1 MPACSE
7 GKQNKL
13 VFAAEKLVFPILLLV
28 YPLLLINQGIDIT
41 DTTYSLGYY
50 RFMDEMDITWVLA
63 TYLANVAGAFLMK
76 LPMGD
81 TLLGMNLYTGLI
93 AGLIAFICYYPA
105 KKWFAPWA
113 AFTGELIALSLC
125 WCPTTTLYNYLTYLL
140 FAAGGILLY
149 QGIKQDKKSFYIL
162 AGICLGLNVMVRFS
176 NLTEAA
182 LILAVWYASWLHK
195 ERLSDVLKR
204 TGLCIAGYIAGL
216 GSILTVIAFRYG
228 LGSFADMISG
238 LFGMTNEA
246 SDYTLWGMVS
256 ATASAYF
263 AGFKWMLY
271 MIPCIFAGMIMF
283 YIKKGQYEIVKKI
296 LFCIGIVLLLR
307 FYWGQGMF
315 SLRYY
320 NEGSIFQWMMLFLI
334 LSVICCMAQLCGGLK
349 TDGDEKILAAVVLI
363 IIVFTPLGSNNYTYQ
378 NMNNLFLVAPHTLWV
393 CWRIW
398 LRTRKKS
405 IHFPWQAFGAL
416 IILMTFVQGIGF
428 GCTYVFRDGIYG
440 DKRDARVE
448 NSRILKGM
456 YTTRE
461 NAESLTELIAFC
473 EENSVTESP
482 VLLWG
487 DAPGLSYILDVPSA
501 IFTTWP
507 EIPSNTYAA
516 LEEALS
522 GLTWQPAVILHN
534 DTGKPMA
541 EGEKSDLILDY
552 IAEHPY
558 EKIFENNNYKIYRTL
573 R

>member
-13 VFAAEKLVFPILLLV
+13 VFAAEKLVFPILLFV

-93 AGLIAFICYYPA
+93 AGLIALICYYAA

-162 AGICLGLNVMVRFS
+162 AGICLGSNVMVRFS

-182 LILAVWYASWLHK
+182 LILAVWYAGWLHK

-228 LGSFADMISG
+228 LGSFTDMISG

-271 MIPCIFAGMIMF
+271 MIPCIFVGMIMF
-283 YIKKGQYEIVKKI
+283 YIKKGQYEIGKKI
-296 LFCIGIVLLLR
+296 LFCTGIVLLLR

-334 LSVICCMAQLCGGLK
+334 LSVICCMVQLCGGLR
-349 TDGDEKILAAVVLI
+349 TDGDEKLLAAVVLI

-393 CWRIW
+393 CRRIW

-534 DTGKPMA
+534 DTGKPMV

>member
-93 AGLIAFICYYPA
+93 AGLIALICYYAA

-182 LILAVWYASWLHK
+182 LILAVWYAGWLHK

-283 YIKKGQYEIVKKI
+283 YIKKGQYEIGKKI

-349 TDGDEKILAAVVLI
+349 TDGDEKILAVVVLI

-393 CWRIW
+393 CRRIW

-461 NAESLTELIAFC
+461 NAESLTELITFC

>member
-76 LPMGD
+76 LPMGG

-93 AGLIAFICYYPA
+93 AGLIALICYYAA

-149 QGIKQDKKSFYIL
+149 HGIKQDKKSFYIL

-182 LILAVWYASWLHK
+182 LILAVWYVGWLHK

-393 CWRIW
+393 CRRIW